1 MLESQSG
8 ELELDDDQLHKGLPP
23 VAVRIVAMGE
33 LTVYIFMNQPITQR
47 WPSCRPSASSLGER
61 ELGSIEER
69 TRSRM
74 MKSRS

>member
-47 WPSCRPSASSLGER
+47 A
-61 ELGSIEER
+61 
-69 TRSRM
+69 
-74 MKSRS
+74 